1 MRLQREGLADLER
14 GVALEESI
22 GTRAARGAT
31 LMIYADRLRA
41 HDRALADRL
50 TRTAI
55 EDFDFMLAPEQ
66 ARWPGLDSHDR
77 GARAAGLA
85 AGGLE
90 LGDRA
95 KAAPYLDRMI
105 GELPN
110 TSYAKAAA
118 ERRADATSKAAL
130 TCLGCH

>member
-1 MRLQREGLADLER
+1 
-14 GVALEESI
+14 
-22 GTRAARGAT
+22 
-31 LMIYADRLRA
+31 MIYADRLRA

-55 EDFDFMLAPEQ
+55 EDFDFMLAREQ

-77 GARAAGLA
+77 GEVLGGLA
-85 AGGLE
+85 AGWLQ

-95 KAAPYLDRMI
+95 RAAPYLDRMI

-110 TSYAKAAA
+110 TPYARAAA
-118 ERRADATSKAAL
+118 ERRADPASKAAL